1 MAVLVTARG
10 TLSWMSAQR
19 SATVALEEAWR
30 VCADLYAAATV
41 PPSGLSRASFEREL
55 IFCLL
60 SGFSVSY
67 EHALSASE
75 LVAAL
80 EPFEKR
86 WSARK
91 LEERLQIELSRP
103 QFEPR
108 RRDGSLR
115 RYRFPTAKARLLV
128 GAREWLSSSGDIVAK
143 LTGTGDEGERR
154 RILCGC
160 PGVGP
165 KTASWLLRNLGLGA
179 DLAILDIHLLR
190 ALRAAGRIGEV
201 SLPRDYER
209 AERAF
214 LDWCRELNAPAAAFD
229 LFVWD
234 WQRGSL
240 SRA

>member
-1 MAVLVTARG
+1 
-10 TLSWMSAQR
+10 MSAQR
-19 SATVALEEAWR
+19 SATVALEEAWQ

-41 PPSGLSRASFEREL
+41 PPPCLSRASFEHEL

-67 EHALSASE
+67 EHALSASD

-80 EPFEKR
+80 DPFAKR

-91 LEERLQIELSRP
+91 LEERLQIELSHP

-108 RRDGSLR
+108 CRDGTLR

-128 GAREWLSSSGDIVAK
+128 GARDWLSSSGDIVAK
-143 LTGTGDEGERR
+143 LTATQDEGERR

-201 SLPRDYER
+201 SLPRDYEI

-240 SRA
+240 SRAWAS